1 MENESY
7 LREQIITYLGNKRAL
22 LRFIGE
28 AVAIVRQKLGGRKIT
43 CLDAF
48 SGSGIVGRY
57 LKQHAAHIIAND
69 LEAYSAVI
77 NRCYLTNR
85 SALDLPELENH
96 LRQLRD
102 AILNHP
108 SPGFISSTYAPKN
121 DAAITPGDRVF
132 YTRQNAVILD
142 TAAQHI
148 HTAVPE
154 PLRPYLLAPL
164 LSEASI
170 HANTSGVF
178 KGFYK
183 DGRGSGAFGGR
194 AGHALSRILG
204 AIEPALPVLSDHDCT
219 HSIRQEDAS
228 TLVRALPE
236 IDLAYLDP
244 PYNQHPYGSNY
255 FMLNLLVDYT
265 PPVDISPVS
274 GIPAAWNRSVYNKSL
289 EAENELLRLIRDCP
303 AKYILLSYNSE
314 GFISQKTFRSR
325 LQTMGKLAVSAIPY
339 NTYRGSRNLRN
350 RPIKV
355 TEYLYLL
362 EKV

>member
-7 LREQIITYLGNKRAL
+7 LREQIVTYLGNKRAL
-22 LRFIGE
+22 LPFIGE
-28 AVAIVRQKLGGRKIT
+28 AVTAVRSKLGGRKIS

-48 SGSGIVGRY
+48 SGSGIVSRY
-57 LKQHAAHIIAND
+57 LKQHACHIIAND

-77 NRCYLTNR
+77 NRCYLTNK
-85 SALDLPELENH
+85 SDLDLPALEGH
-96 LRQLRD
+96 LRQLKT
-102 AILNHP
+102 AIRHHP
-108 SPGFISSTYAPKN
+108 SPGFIAATYAPEN
-121 DAAITPGDRVF
+121 DADIAPGDRVF

-142 TAAQHI
+142 TAAQYI

-154 PLRPYLLAPL
+154 PLRPFLLAPL

-183 DGRGSGAFGGR
+183 DGQGRGAFGGR
-194 AGHALSRILG
+194 AGHALTRILG
-204 AIEPALPVLSDHDCT
+204 TIEPSLPVLSDHDCT
-219 HSIRQEDAS
+219 RSIHQEDAN
-228 TLVRALPE
+228 TLVRNLPE

-255 FMLNLLVDYT
+255 FMLNLLVDYS

-274 GIPAAWNRSVYNKSL
+274 GIPAAWKRSAYNRSL
-289 EAENELLRLIRDCP
+289 EAENTLVRLIDDCP

-314 GFISQKTFRSR
+314 GFISQKTFRTR
-325 LQTMGKLAVSAIPY
+325 LEKLGKLTVTESPY
-339 NTYRGSRNLRN
+339 NTFRGSRNLRN

-362 EKV
+362 EKT